1 MDQLQPPWQHPAF
14 EPPSNPQIR
23 IWRYMDFTQLVS
35 MLEEGGLL
43 FTRGDLLEDKF
54 EGTMSRPTY
63 KFLKQHAQDPQ
74 EHAGLLRLTKAWS
87 YVNCWHMSEHESAAM
102 WKVYSTTKES
112 VSIQST
118 YLRLRAALDND
129 IYIGEI
135 KYIYYELDKIPPDN
149 TFFSL
154 MHKRRSFE
162 YEREL
167 RAVWSAL
174 HRVADAGPAVASG
187 YEFRPADD
195 PAVWKKVNFGQLIE
209 NVYVSPTAKPWFLAL
224 VKRVLNRYQ
233 LRVSVCQSDLAAEPL
248 S

>member
-1 MDQLQPPWQHPAF
+1 
-14 EPPSNPQIR
+14 
-23 IWRYMDFTQLVS
+23 MDFTQLVS